1 MCFRLVRRH
10 FSFARMMVLKR
21 GILLV
26 IAGMYVQENQDL
38 ID

>member
-1 MCFRLVRRH
+1 
-10 FSFARMMVLKR
+10 MMVLKR